1 MAILVIPLTSD
12 KCNFYEFGCNNSY
25 CYSRG
30 NGVKAMPL
38 AKYFSHKSSALIVTC
53 LLLGACGTTSSTT
66 SGTAKAKS
74 TGTSESVS
82 QAVASAKGPFSW
94 KRYSGQTITVLAETQ
109 PWTSA
114 VKPLTSQFE
123 SLTGIHVNWEIY
135 TEEQRRQLSVIQLQ
149 SHKPSFD
156 VFMNLKSFSGKQY
169 SQAGWYENLY
179 PFVKSSSLT
188 APNYN
193 FSDFL
198 KGPIDSQI
206 IGGKLDGV
214 PTNVEGPVLFYR
226 TDIFKK
232 YGLSAPTSLAQVDQ
246 DAKIIDQKSNHTIV
260 GLASRGLP
268 LAVAYTFGTYLHN
281 DGGHWNKLDS
291 SAGVKALTEYA
302 STLKNYGPTGVV
314 NYNFLQSSTLFGEG
328 KAAMEFDS
336 SNEISD
342 ILTHATPTVAN
353 NISVIEFPPGPAGDH
368 PTVLSWSLAMSP
380 FSTHMGAS
388 WLFMQWVTSSNI
400 QTQLALKGIASPRAS
415 TSSNNAY
422 KSSLTGAKVSWAAAL
437 EKTLAQGNP
446 DVGPAIVQQ
455 TQARQDIG
463 LMVDKVILGQA
474 SPAEAATTATAQ
486 LKALGG

>member
-1 MAILVIPLTSD
+1 MLASLLV
-12 KCNFYEFGCNNSY
+12 
-25 CYSRG
+25 
-30 NGVKAMPL
+30 
-38 AKYFSHKSSALIVTC
+38 
-53 LLLGACGTTSSTT
+53 GACGTTSNATSTT
-66 SGTAKAKS
+66 TKSSGT
-74 TGTSESVS
+74 S
-82 QAVASAKGPFSW
+82 QAVPQAVANAKGPFSW

-123 SLTGIHVNWEIY
+123 SLTGIHVKWEIY

-188 APNYN
+188 APDYN
-193 FSDFL
+193 FNDFL

-226 TDIFKK
+226 TDILNK
-232 YGLSAPTSLAQVDQ
+232 YGLSAPTSLAQVDE
-246 DAKIIDQKSNHTIV
+246 DAKIIAQKSNNSIV

-281 DGGHWNKLDS
+281 EGGHWNQLNS
-291 SAGVKALTEYA
+291 PAGVKALTEYA
-302 STLKNYGPTGVV
+302 DTLKNYGPTGVV
-314 NYNFLQSSTLFGEG
+314 NYNFLQSSTLFGQG

-353 NISVIEFPPGPAGDH
+353 NMSVEEFPAGSAGDH

-388 WLFMQWVTSSNI
+388 WLFMQWVSSSSI

-415 TSSNNAY
+415 TANDSAY
-422 KSSLTGAKVSWAAAL
+422 KSSLTGVKVSWAAAL

-474 SPAEAATTATAQ
+474 TPEEAASTAASQ